1 MKILIIED
9 EKKLAEM
16 LKKRLE
22 RESFAV
28 DITHDGKSALFLTR
42 TNPYDLVIL
51 DLMVP
56 EVNGIEF
63 CEEIR
68 RENKELFIIVLSA
81 LSQTKDKVR
90 AFDAGVDDYL
100 TKPFSFSEL
109 KARILAVTSRRFPQR
124 TEIVQA
130 GPITLD
136 RDRRSAKKGKKEISL
151 TNKEFLLLEYL
162 IRNAGRVVSREDIL
176 SNVWDYEFDSFSN
189 IVDVYIRYL
198 RRKIGDDLIETVKGA
213 GYRLKNGS

>member
-1 MKILIIED
+1 M
-9 EKKLAEM
+9 
-16 LKKRLE
+16 R
-22 RESFAV
+22 
-28 DITHDGKSALFLTR
+28 
-42 TNPYDLVIL
+42 
-51 DLMVP
+51 
-56 EVNGIEF
+56 
-63 CEEIR
+63 
-68 RENKELFIIVLSA
+68 
-81 LSQTKDKVR
+81 
-90 AFDAGVDDYL
+90 
-100 TKPFSFSEL
+100 
-109 KARILAVTSRRFPQR
+109 
-124 TEIVQA
+124 A

-198 RRKIGDDLIETVKGA
+198 RRKIGDELIETVKGA

>member
-68 RENKELFIIVLSA
+68 RENKELYIIVLSA

-136 RDRRSAKKGKKEISL
+136 RDRRSAKKGKKKISL

>member
-1 MKILIIED
+1 MKILIVED

-28 DITHDGKSALFLTR
+28 DITHDGKSALFLVR

-56 EVNGIEF
+56 EVSGVEF
-63 CEEIR
+63 CETIR
-68 RENKELFIIVLSA
+68 KENKELFVIVLSA

-90 AFDAGVDDYL
+90 AFEAGVDDYL

-124 TEIVQA
+124 TEVVRA

-198 RRKIGDDLIETVKGA
+198 RRKIGDELIETVKGA